1 MTLPADKPKEADAAP
16 TSPGVA
22 TVREALLAEVLGDAH
37 RLIQRLEAMEQ
48 RIQALAEQVEAK
60 STRFE
65 AQAARYTKAVGDLQL
80 AAQGLLRRDLQVR
93 KDRLQSADAQA
104 VLPGVPAAGGATAA
118 RQEPE
123 AASSDPPAGRWSRH
137 PELQPFWLRHAW
149 PIFFGGLA
157 SAVLAGIWIVKY

>member
-1 MTLPADKPKEADAAP
+1 MNLPADKPREAAAAP

-37 RLIQRLEAMEQ
+37 KLLQRLEAMEQ

-80 AAQGLLRRDLQVR
+80 AAQGLLRRDLEAGSR
-93 KDRLQSADAQA
+93 RLQVADATAAQPETA
-104 VLPGVPAAGGATAA
+104 VASAAVA
-118 RQEPE
+118 RQEPQ
-123 AASSDPPAGRWSRH
+123 APSSHPPSGRWSRH
-137 PELQPFWLRHAW
+137 RQLQPFWLRHAW
-149 PIFFGGLA
+149 SIFLAGMA
-157 SAVLAGIWIVKY
+157 SAVLAGIWVVKF